1 MRSKTFKLMLL
12 AAIALFVI
20 YEIGNDG
27 DDHDLHPYDGSRKSW
42 FKKLGRKLKK
52 GFKKVGKFAGNV
64 AKKGA
69 QLALKAGGEVIKKGV
84 NAVAGV
90 AKEAVET
97 VADPLKKAKE
107 LYNIGKTTVVST
119 ANAAK
124 ALAHGDIKKA
134 IYEAE
139 NAIEAP
145 ARKIGDEFTGGA
157 VSEVEKK
164 TGLKPGHFIEN
175 ISALKNPK
183 KALQTAVAVTQAA
196 A

>member
-1 MRSKTFKLMLL
+1 MRSKSFKLMLL
-12 AAIALFVI
+12 AAVVLFVI

-27 DDHDLHPYDGSRKSW
+27 DDDPHPYDGSRKGW
-42 FKKLGRKLKK
+42 FKKLGRGLKK
-52 GFKKVGKFAGNV
+52 GFKKVGKFANKV

-69 QLALKAGGEVIKKGV
+69 QVALKAGGEVVKRGV
-84 NAVAGV
+84 NAVAGM
-90 AKEAVET
+90 AKEAAET

-107 LYNIGKTTVVST
+107 LYNIGKTTVVSS

-124 ALAHGDIKKA
+124 ALAHGDFKKA

-145 ARKIGDEFTGGA
+145 ARKIGDELTGGA

-175 ISALKNPK
+175 ISALTNPK
-183 KALQTAVAVTQAA
+183 KALQTAVAVAQAA
-196 A
+196 D